1 MSDVITT
8 LGTHRLLPVI
18 VIDDAA
24 QATPLGDALVK
35 GGLPVAEVT
44 MRTAAAEASI
54 RTLAKRGDLLVG
66 AGTVRTVDLCK
77 KAIDA
82 GAKYIVTAGLN
93 PKVVDYC
100 VANGI
105 PITPGISTCTEIE
118 MALDRG
124 VQVVKFFPAESIG
137 GAKTLKAIIAPY
149 FDVKF
154 IPTGSITPQ
163 LLPGYLEIKQ
173 VVAVGGSWMVAKDL
187 LNAGKFDEV
196 EKLTRDAVA
205 LVAASKK

>member
-1 MSDVITT
+1 MADVIST
-8 LGTHRLLPVI
+8 LSQHRLLPVI

-66 AGTVRTVDLCK
+66 AGTVRSVDLCK

-82 GAKYIVTAGLN
+82 GASYIVTPGLN

-100 VANGI
+100 VANKI
-105 PITPGISTCTEIE
+105 PITPGISTCSEIE

-124 VQVVKFFPAESIG
+124 ATVLKFFPAESIG
-137 GAKTLKAIIAPY
+137 GAKALKAIIAPY
-149 FDVKF
+149 SDVKF
-154 IPTGSITPQ
+154 IPTGSITPA

-173 VVAVGGSWMVAKDL
+173 VVAVGGSWMVSKDL

-196 EKLTRDAVA
+196 ERLTRDAVA